1 MVAKVFKL
9 EEDLDRYLMYEVEEL
24 GLVQHK
30 DYDIESNMDERLKE
44 ALKGGAK
51 TAKKTNFGKPD
62 LNITKYNTPV
72 IFENKL
78 KGNRLIKTNAK
89 GEILANDK
97 AIAEYAVNGVIH
109 YARTILD
116 SKQYDSC
123 VAIATAGE
131 DAEHLQRLVYYVYS
145 VNGEPK
151 KIEVNNLNFL
161 SNEVSFKKFIEDAT
175 LTSEEKHRILVKSQ
189 QDLNKQAKNLNK
201 LMNDMQISVSDRA
214 VYVSGM
220 LLAMQPITEYN
231 HSDKI
236 LQPGL
241 TPKSLLGY
249 QGNARDA
256 FKIINQIDDFLQ
268 GRNNIPDDKVRL
280 MMSTFRNVIS
290 SDADRDV
297 RVEKHKLVAKYISE
311 NEASITK
318 QIFVFLYH
326 NIYLSISDAGGALDL
341 MGTLY
346 SEFLKYALSD
356 GSQLGIVLTPS
367 YVTDLMAKIVKVDM
381 DSHVMDLATGSGSFL
396 VSAMNQ
402 MISDANKQLGINTLE
417 AKEKIENIKHK
428 QLLGSEINAKLWSLC
443 ATNFILRGDGSSQIK
458 KADSFTI
465 SNKDFDEFKPNCFLL
480 NPPFSYKENGM
491 PFVEF
496 GLKHMEKGGLAAV
509 IIQDSAGS
517 GKAVITNQSI
527 LKHNTLLASIK
538 MPMDLFMP
546 SAGVQTSIY
555 VFRAGIP
562 HDFDLP
568 VKFIDFRND
577 GYKRTKRGL
586 REIDHPIE
594 RYQDIQQIIKA
605 GRNARLK
612 YPELWEL
619 KKQVFEAQ
627 IDQSGADWNFE
638 AHQII
643 DTTPREEDF
652 LKVVGDWLDFEISNA
667 LKGE

>member
-116 SKQYDSC
+116 SKKYDSC

-318 QIFVFLYH
+318 QIFVFLYY

-465 SNKDFDEFKPNCFLL
+465 SNKYFDEFKPNRFLL

-527 LKHNTLLASIK
+527 LKHNTLLVSIK

>member
-116 SKQYDSC
+116 SKKYDSC

-318 QIFVFLYH
+318 QIFVFLYY

-465 SNKDFDEFKPNCFLL
+465 LNKDFDEFKPNRFLL